1 MGRRRRGGYDWRQE
15 AEKRGA
21 SRERRWGRKGEK
33 MKGRGRGGEK
43 KNDEDERMKYEEVE
57 RGKKRKTQ
65 RSKGE

>member
-43 KNDEDERMKYEEVE
+43 KNDEDER
-57 RGKKRKTQ
+57 
-65 RSKGE
+65 